1 MRLYT
6 IKGATGTL
14 LFVFEEGNPFGKPIV
29 FVHGISQNK
38 LCWIRQL
45 DSDLLRDYRLI
56 VLDLRG
62 HGLSD
67 KPSSGY
73 DDEKNWAYDIN
84 SIITYLKLDKPFLVG
99 WSYGGNVILDYITIY
114 GEENISGIN
123 LIDVGT
129 SSGIYDGSYYT
140 PASQE
145 VLSGIMSSD
154 ALICN
159 NSLQEFVRMH
169 FYHSLSEKNFYFFL
183 GLSSIVPSYVREAII
198 KRKVSYNQLLAK
210 INVPIL
216 LTHGIEDEI
225 LSASQ
230 SIENSK
236 IIKNSKLSLY
246 ENTGHS
252 PFWEKP
258 IKFNKE
264 LVSFISDCYKNK
276 YQV

>member
-6 IKGATGTL
+6 IQGASDAL
-14 LFVFEEGNPFGKPIV
+14 LFVMEEGNPFGKPIV
-29 FVHGISQNK
+29 FIHGVSQNK

-67 KPSSGY
+67 KPLIGY
-73 DDEKNWAYDIN
+73 DDEKIWAYDIH

-99 WSYGGNVILDYITIY
+99 WDYGGKVILDYINIY

-129 SSGIYDGSYYT
+129 SSSIYGGRYYT
-140 PASQE
+140 STSQE
-145 VLSGIMSSD
+145 ILSGLMSSD
-154 ALICN
+154 TLICN
-159 NSLQEFVRMH
+159 NSLQEFVRML
-169 FYHSLSEKNFYFFL
+169 FYHSPSEKNFYFFL
-183 GLSSIVPSYVREAII
+183 GFTTIVPPYVREAII
-198 KRKVSYNQLLAK
+198 KRKVFYDNLLAK
-210 INVPIL
+210 INVPVL

-225 LSASQ
+225 LYPSQ
-230 SIENSK
+230 SIDNSK

-264 LVSFISDCYKNK
+264 LVSFINECYNNK
-276 YQV
+276 YHS